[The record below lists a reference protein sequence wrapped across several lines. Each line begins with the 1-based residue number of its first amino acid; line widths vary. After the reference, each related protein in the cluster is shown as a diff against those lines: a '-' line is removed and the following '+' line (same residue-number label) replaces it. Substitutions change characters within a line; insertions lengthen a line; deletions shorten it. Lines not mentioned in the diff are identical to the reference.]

1 MGKRSSDIKA
11 LIRRG
16 EIDLKK
22 IEQAYASALYQKIIP
37 SDLQI
42 DIKNFCE
49 NQRSVLD
56 YLAHDIRE
64 MCCPGANST
73 DRFYFPICGDARQF
87 EGDVAKSYPGL
98 KAVSPDLWGFLESIQ
113 PYHSE
118 WSWLGAFNKLNN
130 ENKHG
135 RLVAQKRQE
144 TPQVQHHAMEV
155 VSSAGCRIKFG
166 SARAFASMASQS
178 IPGPKCPCQTLR

>member
-1 MGKRSSDIKA
+1 MLALSTRRSFHQISKLTSRTSARTNDLF
-11 LIRRG
+11 LIISRMT
-16 EIDLKK
+16 
-22 IEQAYASALYQKIIP
+22 SAR
-37 SDLQI
+37 
-42 DIKNFCE
+42 CA
-49 NQRSVLD
+49 V
-56 YLAHDIRE
+56 
-64 MCCPGANST
+64 PGADTT

-135 RLVAQKRQE
+135 RLVAGASGKRRRRS
-144 TPQVQHHAMEV
+144 QHHAMEV